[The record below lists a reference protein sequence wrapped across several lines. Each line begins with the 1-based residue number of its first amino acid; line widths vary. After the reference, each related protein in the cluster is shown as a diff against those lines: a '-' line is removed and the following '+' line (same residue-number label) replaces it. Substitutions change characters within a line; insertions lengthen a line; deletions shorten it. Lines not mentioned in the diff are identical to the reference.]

1 MRAHVIEN
9 GYVVNTIEVANL
21 EILPGLVEATQG
33 GIGWAFDGVSYTAP
47 GLLVDNS
54 GADSVVPDEISMR
67 QARLA
72 LLEAGLL
79 GAVKNAI
86 DTSANEALAIEWEF
100 ASVVRRNSTTVESLI
115 SILNLTDAQVDE
127 IFTLAETL

>member
-1 MRAHVIEN
+1 MKAHVIEN

-21 EILPGLVEATQG
+21 GILPGLVEATQG

-47 GLLVDNS
+47 ALLIDNS
-54 GADSVVPDEISMR
+54 GADSIVPDEISMR

-100 ASVVRRNSTTVESLI
+100 ASVVKRDSITVKSLI
-115 SILNLTDAQVDE
+115 SILNLTDAQVDDLF
-127 IFTLAETL
+127 IAAETL